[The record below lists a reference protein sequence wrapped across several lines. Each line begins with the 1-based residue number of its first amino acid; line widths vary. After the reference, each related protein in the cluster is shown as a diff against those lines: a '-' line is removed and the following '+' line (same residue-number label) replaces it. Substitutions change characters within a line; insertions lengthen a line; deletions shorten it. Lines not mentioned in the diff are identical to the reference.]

1 MATRKVKDAKDL
13 STNELIYFKGHAKAT
28 YMSDGRTVEDAI
40 NDIPSSGGGGGGE
53 TGPQG
58 PQGEQGPKGED
69 GVGIASVVQ
78 TTTSSADGG
87 SNVMTV
93 TLSDGKTSTFTVK
106 NGSKGSQGEK
116 GDKGDTGAEGP
127 QGVQGIQGIQGPKGD
142 KGDKGDTGAT
152 GANGTN
158 GKDGADGATFTPS
171 VDATGNLSWT
181 NNKGLT
187 NPPTVNIKGPKG
199 DSGEGGGNNT
209 YITDFKVEDL
219 FALLNGN
226 IDQLQID
233 AQGLADAL
241 YNHKNILVPYYN
253 TPTIGGKAIL
263 LGEYDNDDA
272 ILFTVYTHI
281 SYVFYCEAFGGVI
294 YNSGIYGSDVTAETV
309 KQTHLDTLTN
319 VAIANAVQTDGLLY
333 AFPDQA
339 TGEEDD
345 VLLSRG
351 KTKTINGQ
359 FLFVDGNSNDI
370 ITTYKRIT
378 TTSPS
383 VELLPNT
390 IIEWPMP
397 IQSQELVLTFGEQP
411 PQGYAVEY
419 IAKFNVGADG
429 VQLIVPDNVVWADGI
444 LPAMTKGK
452 TYEISFVDNLATF
465 LEF

>member
-1 MATRKVKDAKDL
+1 
-13 STNELIYFKGHAKAT
+13 
-28 YMSDGRTVEDAI
+28 MSYNSKYTGEQVEAI
-40 NDIPSSGGGGGGE
+40 LDSVANGEAGGGGGGITVE
-53 TGPQG
+53 TDP
-58 PQGEQGPKGED
+58 
-69 GVGIASVVQ
+69 VFSASPAASI
-78 TTTSSADGG
+78 TEAKKTEW
-87 SNVMTV
+87 
-93 TLSDGKTSTFTVK
+93 DGKYTKPSGGIPASDLASDVFL
-106 NGSKGSQGEK
+106 QGEK
-116 GDKGDTGAEGP
+116 GE
-127 QGVQGIQGIQGPKGD
+127 KGD
-142 KGDKGDTGAT
+142 KGDKGDTGA
-152 GANGTN
+152 AGTN

-199 DSGEGGGNNT
+199 DSGVGT
-209 YITDFKVEDL
+209 YFTDFTVEDL
-219 FALLNGN
+219 YALENGDV
-226 IDQLQID
+226 DQLQFD
-233 AQGLADAL
+233 ARGLSDAL
-241 YNHKNILVPYYN
+241 YEHKNISVPYSN
-253 TPTIGGKAIL
+253 DNIIGGEAIL
-263 LGEYDNDDA
+263 LGEVVETDIY
-272 ILFTVYTHI
+272 FTVYTHL
-281 SYVFYCEAFGGVI
+281 SYVFFCEAFGGTI

-309 KQTHLDTLTN
+309 KQAHLDTLKN
-319 VAIANAVQTDGLLY
+319 IAIANAVQTDGLLY

-359 FLFVDGNSNDI
+359 FLFVDGNSDDI

-397 IQSQELVLTFGEQP
+397 IQYQELVLTFGEQP
-411 PQGYAVEY
+411 PQSYAVEY

-429 VQLIVPDNVVWADGI
+429 VQLIVPSNVVWADGVY
-444 LPAMTKGK
+444 PAMTKGK
-452 TYEISFVDNLATF
+452 TYEISLVDNLATF